1 MPASGTALQSSKGG
15 IASELGE
22 GPRGPARF
30 KGTAAELWALQ
41 VPRSL
46 GRQGGI
52 TTLLGSGPGAKAV
65 VKSTAQHQE
74 AAFSRRGAEGR
85 CSHGAAP

>member
-41 VPRSL
+41 VPRCRGQAGGHHHPAGVGS
-46 GRQGGI
+46 RCQGCCEI
-52 TTLLGSGPGAKAV
+52 HSSTPRSGVQQAWG
-65 VKSTAQHQE
+65 
-74 AAFSRRGAEGR
+74 
-85 CSHGAAP
+85 